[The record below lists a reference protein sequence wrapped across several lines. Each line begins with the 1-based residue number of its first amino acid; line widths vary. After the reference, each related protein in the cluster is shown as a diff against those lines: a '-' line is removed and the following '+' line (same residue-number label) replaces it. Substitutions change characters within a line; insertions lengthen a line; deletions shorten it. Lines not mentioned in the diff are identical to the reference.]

1 MAKPEKPDTL
11 DPEAEP
17 EEAEDLDFEIEFYER
32 VIERSPDC
40 VDVLMALGDDYTKAG
55 RYREGL
61 EIDLKLAKLRAN
73 DPIVHYNLA
82 CSHSLLGQIDEAL
95 EALRRAIDLGYRD
108 FAHMQR
114 DPDLENL
121 RRDPRYLALLE
132 EALKKT
138 LGR

>member
-11 DPEAEP
+11 DPEDEP

-32 VIERSPDC
+32 VIERSPDS

-61 EIDLKLAKLRAN
+61 AIDLKLAKLRSN
-73 DPIVHYNLA
+73 DPVVHYNLA
-82 CSHSLLGQIDEAL
+82 CSYSLLGQVDEAL
-95 EALRRAIDLGYRD
+95 ETLRRAIALGYRD
-108 FAHMQR
+108 FNHMQR
-114 DPDLENL
+114 DPDLENV

-132 EALKKT
+132 EIVKKT